1 MLNLI
6 NYFSLFIFI
15 NLLSHINFFF
25 NLICFNNILFF
36 IFFPVLNI
44 LINFILYKNYF
55 NIFKIILF
63 INTVLIILLNS
74 INALILVIT
83 NQNSLYFNFN
93 YINFINLTININFIF
108 DSLSILM
115 IFIISFISFLVHL
128 YSIDYMKY
136 DKNLIIFLLF
146 LNLFTFFMIFLV
158 IAGNLFQ
165 ILIGWEGVGLTS
177 YLLINF
183 WYNRFEANK
192 SSIKAITINKI
203 GDLMLFFFIILNF
216 YLFNTLNILQIKY
229 IILSNN
235 INFNIINLLSCLIFI
250 AAIAKSAQL
259 GLHTWLPDAMEGPTP
274 VSALLHAATMVTAGI
289 FLLIRF
295 NFIIEN
301 SIFIMKLIVII
312 GSLTAIFGSLL
323 SLVQFDIK
331 KIIAYS
337 TLSQLGYMF
346 TVIGFY
352 GYNIALYHL
361 LTHAF
366 FKALLS
372 LCSGIIIHYFNN
384 EQDIRK
390 YGSIYNIIP
399 LLYIF
404 IIIGFLA
411 LAGFPYLSGFYSKD
425 LIIELA
431 LCYFYTNFIYN
442 LSSILL
448 LFAAFLT
455 TFYSIRTIYYIFFI
469 KFNFIKINLKLNYNL
484 NLIQIISLFPL
495 IIGSIFLGFYLY
507 NYIISINN
515 VVFLNNSIIFFFPE
529 YYIHLLSFELKLL
542 PFFSFLF
549 GLIFGLIYYFN
560 FEFKLF
566 NKYLIKLKYNKFYF
580 YFFKLKNFILIIL
593 IKKFYIDFIY
603 NRFIGINFFYFFFN
617 FIFYKIDRGIFQNI
631 YELFSNKLFNNLIN
645 LNIKNKYLNL
655 FENQIKILLLIYFF
669 FFLIIFFII
678 NFINL
683 L

>member
-6 NYFSLFIFI
+6 NYFVLFLFI
-15 NLLSHINFFF
+15 NLFSHLNFFF

-36 IFFPVLNI
+36 IFLPILNI

-55 NIFKIILF
+55 KFIKIILF
-63 INTVLIILLNS
+63 ISTILIICLNS
-74 INALILVIT
+74 INSLILIIL

-128 YSIDYMKY
+128 YSIDYMKF
-136 DKNLIIFLLF
+136 DKNLITFLLF

-203 GDLMLFFFIILNF
+203 GDLMLFFFIVLNY
-216 YLFNTLNILQIKY
+216 YLFNSLNILQIKF

-235 INFNIINLLSCLIFI
+235 INFNIINLLAILIFI

-259 GLHTWLPDAMEGPTP
+259 GLHTWLPDATEGPTP

-295 NFIIEN
+295 NFVIEN
-301 SIFIMKLIVII
+301 SIFVMKLIIII

-346 TVIGFY
+346 TAIGFY

-366 FKALLS
+366 FKALLF

-411 LAGFPYLSGFYSKD
+411 LAGFPFLSGFYSKD
-425 LIIELA
+425 LIIELT
-431 LCYFYTNFIYN
+431 LCYFYTNFVCN

-448 LFAAFLT
+448 LLAAFLT

-469 KFNFIKINLKLNYNL
+469 KFNFIKINSKLNYNL
-484 NLIQIISLFPL
+484 NLVQICSLFPL

-507 NYIISINN
+507 NYIININN
-515 VVFLNNSIIFFFPE
+515 VIFLNNSIIFFFPE
-529 YYIHLLSFELKLL
+529 YYIHLLSFKLKLL
-542 PFFSFLF
+542 PLFSFLF
-549 GLIFGLIYYFN
+549 GLIFGLFYYFN
-560 FEFKLF
+560 FEFRLF
-566 NKYLIKLKYNKFYF
+566 KFNNFKYNKFYF
-580 YFFKLKNFILIIL
+580 YFLKLKNFILIIL

-603 NRFIGINFFYFFFN
+603 NRFIAINFFYFLFN
-617 FIFYKIDRGIFQNI
+617 FVFYKIDRGIFQNI
-631 YELFSNKLFNNLIN
+631 YELVSNKLLTNLTK

-669 FFLIIFFII
+669 FFLIIYFII

-683 L
+683 V